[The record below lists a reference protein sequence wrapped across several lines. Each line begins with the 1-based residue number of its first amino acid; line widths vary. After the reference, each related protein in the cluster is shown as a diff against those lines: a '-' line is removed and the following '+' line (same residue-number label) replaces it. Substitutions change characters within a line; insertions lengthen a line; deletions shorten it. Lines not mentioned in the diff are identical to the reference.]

1 MTDLKISPELAEKLE
16 EIARRE
22 QRSVEG
28 LLETWVREHQ
38 ESGIPGRAA
47 AQRQETLL
55 RQDRLRVY
63 ERARRYWRGAGDAPR
78 AALTDEQLDELFW
91 VFDHEGI
98 PRLKTEQGTISVAPN
113 PLKKISRAALD
124 SGERSERSDI
134 SEHFDEFLDAMVSQE
149 MLRRQTGSDAS

>member
-28 LLETWVREHQ
+28 LLEAWVREHQ
-38 ESGIPGRAA
+38 ESGEPGRGAA
-47 AQRQETLL
+47 RQQESLL
-55 RQDRLRVY
+55 RQDRLRIY
-63 ERARRYWRGAGDAPR
+63 ERARRYWKNAGNAQR
-78 AALTDEQLDELFW
+78 ATLTDEQLDGMFW
-91 VFDHEGI
+91 AFDHDGV
-98 PRLKTEQGTISVAPN
+98 PRLKTEQATISVAPN

-134 SEHFDEFLDAMVSQE
+134 SEHFDDFLDAMMSQE
-149 MLRRQTGSDAS
+149 MLRRQTGSDAG